1 MSDAMDTLD
10 LTNGVS
16 ASSVRRTAAESFNK
30 LRTTFGRPS
39 HDGAPAAAANS
50 NTSTAQAAARK
61 KTGVPAAS
69 VLSINVEIAGTVV
82 APDELHVFGTIEG
95 NVRAQ
100 SLTVCPGGMIRG
112 EVVADVITVQGAI
125 EGRVHGATVQIAAG
139 GSVRGDIIHAALGID
154 QAGIFEGASRRVQN
168 PMADAP
174 VIVAIQRQA
183 AE

>member
-1 MSDAMDTLD
+1 MSDTMETLD

-16 ASSVRRTAAESFNK
+16 GVRRTAAESFNK
-30 LRTTFGRPS
+30 LKGAAFSIGRNQ
-39 HDGAPAAAANS
+39 DAAPAAANS
-50 NTSTAQAAARK
+50 NTSLAQAAARK
-61 KTGVPAAS
+61 KAGVPAAS

-100 SLTVCPGGMIRG
+100 SLTVCPGGLIRG
-112 EVVADVITVQGAI
+112 EVVADAITVQGAI
-125 EGRVHGATVQIAAG
+125 EGRIHGSTVQIAAG

-154 QAGIFEGASRRVQN
+154 QAGIFEGASRRTQN

-174 VIVAIQRQA
+174 QIVAISKHA

>member
-1 MSDAMDTLD
+1 MSDTMETLD

-16 ASSVRRTAAESFNK
+16 GVRRTAAESFNK
-30 LRTTFGRPS
+30 LKGAAFSMGR
-39 HDGAPAAAANS
+39 HQDAPTAANS
-50 NTSTAQAAARK
+50 NTSAAQAAARK
-61 KTGVPAAS
+61 KAGVPAAS

-100 SLTVCPGGMIRG
+100 SLTVCPGGLIRG
-112 EVVADVITVQGAI
+112 EVVADSITVQGGI
-125 EGRVHGATVQIAAG
+125 EGRIHGSTVQIAAG

-154 QAGIFEGASRRVQN
+154 QAGIFEGASRRTQN

-174 VIVAIQRQA
+174 QIVAISKHA